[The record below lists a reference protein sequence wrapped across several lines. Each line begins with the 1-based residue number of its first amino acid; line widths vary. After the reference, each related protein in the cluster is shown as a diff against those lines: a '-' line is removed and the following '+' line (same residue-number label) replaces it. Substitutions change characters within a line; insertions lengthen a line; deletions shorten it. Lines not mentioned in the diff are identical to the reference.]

1 MSDIN
6 SPKVPRPQS
15 VGRFELLA
23 WLSLVLIVC
32 DIILYVILN
41 RDQIFLVDD
50 DAPVGLV
57 EGAIGI
63 FMIVSLLISPVP
75 IFAAARRQ
83 YNWARWFYGVLVAID
98 VVAMT
103 AALFLPEPFMWTDFV
118 LSVFSLAASVA
129 AVYFVFSRE
138 SAAWFSRPAPDPAL
152 AKS

>member
-32 DIILYVILN
+32 DIILYVIFN
-41 RDQIFLVDD
+41 RDKIFSVD
-50 DAPVGLV
+50 DAPDDLV
-57 EGAIGI
+57 EVAIGL
-63 FMIVSLLISPVP
+63 FMIVSLLISPVL

-83 YNWARWFYGVLVAID
+83 QNWARWFYGVLVAID
-98 VVAMT
+98 VAAMP
-103 AALFLPEPFMWTDFV
+103 AGIFLSSEPFMWTDFV
-118 LSVFSLAASVA
+118 LSVLSLAASIA
-129 AVYFVFSRE
+129 AMYFAFSQE
-138 SAAWFSRPAPDPAL
+138 SAAWFSHPAPDPSL